1 VKDHPLFNDDPND
14 IERRERNIG
23 FINIVEF
30 DGSKKTT
37 LPNQW
42 EPEELQTAE
51 DVYNAVG
58 GPGRFELVGR
68 DTNTKR
74 VVDRC
79 MIILKAKNGANAAA
93 PAAPAA
99 PREEPRSSTA
109 QPMMTAGGMT
119 IPSGMDPSLAMVL
132 SLVAAQNQQSAAM
145 LAAQR
150 EDNKTYMSQQVQL
163 MLGMTNANT
172 QLVTGLVTGLSQAFG
187 NRPAPGGSDSAAEAF
202 IKGVETMV
210 SLHAGIKEGEE
221 EKNGPTPKNDWTQI
235 SANIVESIKGI
246 RDVAQ
251 ATNAVTSV
259 AAGGNGAG
267 QMPPAGP

>member
-1 VKDHPLFNDDPND
+1 MKDHPLFNDDPND
-14 IERRERNIG
+14 IERRERDIG

-68 DTNTKR
+68 DVKTKR

-79 MIILKAKNGANAAA
+79 LIILKAKNGTNAAQPPA
-93 PAAPAA
+93 PAAQP
-99 PREEPRSSTA
+99 EERPRSSA
-109 QPMMTAGGMT
+109 SQPVIQAGGMV
-119 IPSGMDPSLAMVL
+119 IPAGMDPSLAMVL
-132 SLVAAQNQQSAAM
+132 SLVASQNQQSQAM

-150 EDNKTYMSQQVQL
+150 EDNKNYMAQQVQL

-172 QLVTGLVTGLSQAFG
+172 QLVTGLVSGLTQAFSG
-187 NRPAPGGSDSAAEAF
+187 RPGQQGGGSDNAAEAF

-210 SLHAGIKEGEE
+210 QLHAGMKEGEQDGKPAE
-221 EKNGPTPKNDWTQI
+221 PNNWTQI
-235 SANIVESIKGI
+235 SQNIVESIRGI

-251 ATNAVTSV
+251 FTNA
-259 AAGGNGAG
+259 AAGAVAP
-267 QMPPAGP
+267 QVPPAGP